1 MNLFTLDKNWSL
13 TNFPARNSIHH
24 REQPAFIC
32 HRSIFAAEP
41 RIPPWGLPNMFKIER
56 HPVVR
61 FFYLL
66 AVTLITAVLISGVAF
81 GQAVSQISGLVRD
94 TSGAVIPGVE
104 VTATQTDTG
113 FKRTVMSDEGG
124 YYVLTNLPLGPYR
137 LEASKAGFRTYV
149 QTGFQLQVGT
159 APEIA
164 FTLGVGELAEQVQ
177 VEANVSQVETQT
189 VGVGAVVETQRIL
202 ELPLNGRDPTQ
213 LITLSGAAVQG
224 AASPGF
230 DMRTGY
236 AFAVAGGAGSGVQ
249 YNWDGANYIN
259 QFTGTGMLLPF
270 PDALQEFKVATSAQD
285 AANVGQGA
293 ASVNAVT
300 KSGTNAFHGDAFE
313 FVRNYGMNARDFF
326 APTRDGLKRNQFGF
340 TVGGPIK
347 KDKLF
352 FFMGYQGTMVR
363 QTPIGIPQFV
373 PTPAELQGDF
383 TAWASPQCQNGQ
395 QLNLRGPFV
404 GNKVNPNLF
413 SPAALKIAAML
424 PAGSGP
430 CGLVI
435 QTIPVHENDHQA
447 PVRVDYQLNDKQTL
461 FGRFM
466 IARQDAV
473 VPYTLEPDNVLAADG
488 VGNDDLATAT
498 TLGHTY
504 LINPN
509 VVNSTRLFVNRI
521 SASLPGANMF
531 GAPSVGINAY
541 TYQPNYMTARVVGAF
556 TLGGGQFSENSFA
569 HTTDFGLNEDLSINH
584 GSHLFR
590 AGGYL
595 LHTNEW
601 SVAQAWSGGT
611 YTFAPALSGSG
622 LSDFFLGFVS
632 QLRQANP
639 NPLNARQ
646 NSMALYA
653 QDTWKITSKLTLN
666 YGLNW
671 DPFFGITFP
680 QGDVYSFNLGNFYK
694 GIKSTAIPNAPPG
707 FTFPGD
713 PGFHGKSSLSP
724 RYKYFDPRVGLAW
737 DPAGDGKTA
746 IRLGG
751 GISHDLLPLDLQL
764 NTESSSPFRLTVINT
779 GVNLDNPWANYPG
792 GNPFP
797 YNYNK
802 SNPFFVPYGSYLP
815 IPSNLQTHV
824 QYSWNLGVQRQITP
838 GWFAS
843 ATYLGNHYVHIWDA
857 VELNPA
863 QYIPGNCAAGQY
875 GLTAAGPCTNSNN
888 VNQRRVLNLT
898 SPGTQL
904 GYLTSYDDGG
914 TQGYNGLLLTT
925 TFRLRNNLTL
935 NANYTWSHCIG
946 LPDLATGTVLN
957 PGQNYFHQGYGQ
969 NDGPA
974 NRKLDYGNCNLDRRQ
989 IANTSLVFQMP
1000 RLSNNTARMLASG
1013 WSLSTLFTATSGP
1026 PFILVSGTSP
1036 DPSNGFGGNPPGN
1049 QRLNQVS
1056 ANTASPNR
1064 GQACANI
1071 APCVQWLDRAAF
1083 AAPALGT
1090 FGNMAPYSLFGPGY
1104 WQWDQMLSREFQVKE
1119 GQKVQIRFE
1128 AYNVTNTVRLGLGY
1142 GGVGGGNSTT
1152 GLVLTGGTFGSATT
1166 DATPAAPTTAPA
1178 RVLQFAVKY
1187 VF

>member
-1 MNLFTLDKNWSL
+1 MIRGTLVFTLGLLLCLLNSA
-13 TNFPARNSIHH
+13 PA
-24 REQPAFIC
+24 
-32 HRSIFAAEP
+32 AAQ
-41 RIPPWGLPNMFKIER
+41 
-56 HPVVR
+56 
-61 FFYLL
+61 
-66 AVTLITAVLISGVAF
+66 ATA
-81 GQAVSQISGLVRD
+81 QISGIVKD
-94 TSGAVIPGVE
+94 SSGAVLPGVE
-104 VTATQTDTG
+104 ITATQTETGIARTTVTNETG
-113 FKRTVMSDEGG
+113 F
-124 YYVLTNLPLGPYR
+124 YVLPSLPLGPYKV
-137 LEASKAGFRTYV
+137 EAALAGFRTFV
-149 QTGFQLQVGT
+149 QTGIVLQVNSNPVVDVALQVGQVS
-159 APEIA
+159 EI
-164 FTLGVGELAEQVQ
+164 VEVQ
-177 VEANVSQVETQT
+177 GNAAQVETRSS
-189 VGVGAVVETQRIL
+189 GVGAVVETQRIL

-213 LITLSGAAVQG
+213 LITLIGAAVQG

-236 AFAVAGGAGSGVQ
+236 RFAVAGGSDSGVQ

-259 QFTGTGMLLPF
+259 QFSGTGMLLPF
-270 PDALQEFKVATSAQD
+270 PDALQEFKVSTSAQD

-313 FVRNYGMNARDFF
+313 FVRNYGLNARDFF
-326 APTRDGLKRNQFGF
+326 APTRDGLKRNQFGGTF
-340 TVGGPIK
+340 GGPIK
-347 KDKLF
+347 KDKVF
-352 FFMGYQGTMVR
+352 FFMGYQGTTVR
-363 QTPIGIPQFV
+363 QTPIGIPEFV
-373 PTPAELQGDF
+373 PTAAELQGDF

-404 GNKVNPNLF
+404 GNKVDPNLF

-435 QTIPVHENDHQA
+435 STIPLHENDHQS

-461 FGRFM
+461 FGRFL
-466 IARQDAV
+466 IARQDAAI
-473 VPYTLEPDNVLAADG
+473 PYTLVPNNILAADG

-504 LINPN
+504 LINPSM
-509 VVNSTRLFVNRI
+509 VNSTRLFVNRI
-521 SASLPGANMF
+521 SATLPGAKMF
-531 GAPSVGINAY
+531 GSQNVGINAY

-569 HTTDFGLNEDLSINH
+569 HTTDFGLNEDFSISH

-590 AGGYL
+590 FGGYL

-611 YTFAPALSGSG
+611 YTFAPALTGSG
-622 LSDFFLGFVS
+622 LTDFFLGFVS
-632 QLRQANP
+632 QLRQGNP
-639 NPLNARQ
+639 NPLNVRQ

-653 QDTWKITSKLTLN
+653 QDTWKVTSRLTLN

-671 DPFFGITFP
+671 DPFFGISFP
-680 QGDVYSFNLGNFYK
+680 QGDVYSFNLGNFYQ
-694 GIKSTAIPNAPPG
+694 GIKSSAIPNAPAG
-707 FTFPGD
+707 FLFPGD
-713 PGFHGKSSLSP
+713 AGFHGKSSLSS

-737 DPAGDGKTA
+737 DPSGDGKTA
-746 IRLGG
+746 IRVGA

-815 IPSNLQTHV
+815 IPANLQTHV

-843 ATYLGNHYVHIWDA
+843 ATYLGNHYIHIWDA

-863 QYIPGNCAAGQY
+863 QYIPGNCAVGQY
-875 GLTAAGPCTNSNN
+875 GLTAPGPCTNSNN

-898 SPGTQL
+898 VPGTQL

-925 TFRLRNNLTL
+925 TLRLKKNVTL

-946 LPDLATGTVLN
+946 MPDIATGTVLN
-957 PGQNYFHQGYGQ
+957 PGTNYFHQGYGQ
-969 NDGPA
+969 NNGAA

-989 IANTSLVFQMP
+989 IANTNLVFQTP

-1013 WSLSTLFTATSGP
+1013 WNLSTIFTATSGP
-1026 PFILVSGTSP
+1026 PFTLYSGAAP

-1049 QRLNQVS
+1049 QRLNQLS

-1071 APCVQWLDRAAF
+1071 APCIQWLNPAAF

-1090 FGNMAPYSLFGPGY
+1090 FGNMAPFSLTGPGF

-1142 GGVGGGNSTT
+1142 TNAGAGS
-1152 GLVLTGGTFGSATT
+1152 VLSSSTFGSATT
-1166 DATPAAPTTAPA
+1166 NATPAGPTTAPA
-1178 RVLQFAVKY
+1178 RVLQLAVKY

>member
-1 MNLFTLDKNWSL
+1 MYRLG
-13 TNFPARNSIHH
+13 A
-24 REQPAFIC
+24 
-32 HRSIFAAEP
+32 
-41 RIPPWGLPNMFKIER
+41 
-56 HPVVR
+56 HPVIR
-61 FFYLL
+61 FFSIL
-66 AVTLITAVLISGVAF
+66 AVALSAALFVTGMAF
-81 GQAVSQISGLVRD
+81 GQAVSQINGIVRD
-94 TSGAVIPGVE
+94 DSGAVIPGVE

-113 FKRTVMSDEGG
+113 FKRTVVSDETGL
-124 YYVLTNLPLGPYR
+124 YVLTSLPVGPYR
-137 LEASKAGFRTYV
+137 LEASKPGFRSYLR
-149 QTGFQLQVGT
+149 TGIQLLVGT

-164 FTLGVGELAEQVQ
+164 VTLGIGQLAEQVQ

-189 VGVGAVVETQRIL
+189 VGVGSVVETQRIL
-202 ELPLNGRDPTQ
+202 EMPLNGRDPAQ
-213 LITLSGAAVQG
+213 LITLIGAAVQG
-224 AASPGF
+224 AASPSF
-230 DMRTGY
+230 DMKTGY
-236 AFAVAGGAGSGVQ
+236 AFAVAGGSGSGVQ

-259 QFTGTGMLLPF
+259 QLSGTGMLLPF

-285 AANVGQGA
+285 AASVGQGA

-300 KSGTNAFHGDAFE
+300 KSGTNSFHGDAFE

-326 APTRDGLKRNQFGF
+326 APTKDGLKRNQFGG

-347 KDKLF
+347 KDKIF
-352 FFMGYQGTMVR
+352 FFMGYQGTLIR
-363 QTPIGIPQFV
+363 QTPIGSQEFV

-383 TAWASPQCQNGQ
+383 TAWASPQCQSGQ

-404 GNKVNPNLF
+404 GNKVNPGLF

-430 CGLVI
+430 CGTI
-435 QTIPVHENDHQA
+435 TQTIPVHENDLEA
-447 PVRVDYQLNDKQTL
+447 PLRMDYQLNDKQTL

-466 IARQDAV
+466 VARQDAA
-473 VPYTLEPDNVLAADG
+473 VPYTLQPGNVLAADG
-488 VGNDDLATAT
+488 VGADDLATASAI
-498 TLGHTY
+498 GHTY
-504 LINPN
+504 LISAN

-521 SASLPGANMF
+521 SANLPGARMF

-569 HTTDFGLNEDLSINH
+569 NTTDFGLNEDLSINH

-590 AGGYL
+590 VGGYF

-601 SVAQAWSGGT
+601 SVAQAWSGGA
-611 YTFAPALSGSG
+611 YTFAPALTGNG
-622 LSDFFLGFVS
+622 LTDFFLGFAS

-639 NPLNARQ
+639 NPLNVRQ

-653 QDTWKITSKLTLN
+653 QDTWKITPGLTLN

-671 DPFFGITFP
+671 DPFFGMSFP
-680 QGDVYSFNLGNFYK
+680 QGDVYTFNLGNFYQ
-694 GIKSTAIPNAPPG
+694 GIKSSAIPNAPPG
-707 FTFPGD
+707 FRFPGD
-713 PGFHGKSSLSP
+713 AGFHGTSSLSP

-737 DPAGDGKTA
+737 DPSGDGKTA
-746 IRLGG
+746 IRVGG

-764 NTESSSPFRLTVINT
+764 NTSSSSPFRLTVINT
-779 GVNLDNPWANYPG
+779 GVNLDNPWATYPG

-802 SNPFFVPYGSYLP
+802 ANPFFVPYGSYLP
-815 IPSNLQTHV
+815 IPENLQTHV
-824 QYSWNLGVQRQITP
+824 LYSWNLGVQRQITP

-863 QYIPGNCAAGQY
+863 VYVPGNCAAGQY
-875 GLTAAGPCTNSNN
+875 GLTAPGPCTSSNN

-898 SPGTQL
+898 SPTTQL

-925 TFRLRNNLTL
+925 TFRLRNNLSL

-946 LPDLATGTVLN
+946 MADLAGGTVLN
-957 PGQNYFHQGYGQ
+957 PGQNYLHSGYGA
-969 NDGPA
+969 NDGPN
-974 NRKLDYGNCNLDRRQ
+974 NRKLDYGNCVLDRRQ
-989 IANTSLVFQMP
+989 IANTSLIFQTP
-1000 RLSNNTARMLASG
+1000 RLANNTARMLVSG
-1013 WSLSTLFTATSGP
+1013 WNLSTLVTAFSGSSYT
-1026 PFILVSGTSP
+1026 LLSGTSP

-1049 QRLNQVS
+1049 QRLNQLN
-1056 ANTASPNR
+1056 ANTVSPNR
-1064 GQACANI
+1064 GKACANI
-1071 APCVQWLDRAAF
+1071 APCVQWLDRTAF

-1090 FGNMAPYSLFGPGY
+1090 IGNMAPFDLIGPGY
-1104 WQWDQMLSREFQVKE
+1104 WQWDQMLSRDFQVKE
-1119 GQKVQIRFE
+1119 GQKIQIRFE
-1128 AYNVTNTVRLGLGY
+1128 AYNVPNALRLGF
-1142 GGVGGGNSTT
+1142 GNTGAAGTSTT
-1152 GLVLTGGTFGSATT
+1152 GLVLSSATFGSATT
-1166 DATPAAPTTAPA
+1166 NATPDGPTTAPA
-1178 RVLQFAVKY
+1178 RVLQLAVKY